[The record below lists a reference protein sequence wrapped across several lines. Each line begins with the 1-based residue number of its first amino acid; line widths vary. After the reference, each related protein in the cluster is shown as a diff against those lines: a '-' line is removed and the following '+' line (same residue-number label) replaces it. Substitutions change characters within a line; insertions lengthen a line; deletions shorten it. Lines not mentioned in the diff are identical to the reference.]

1 MAKRYIKIELKE
13 PLELNLNNLNN
24 LSFNTDLLNKIKDIL
39 NAVDVR
45 DYHVYESNGDQEI
58 TLQIDN
64 EKSDQ

>member
-13 PLELNLNNLNN
+13 PLELNLNNLSNVA
-24 LSFNTDLLNKIKDIL
+24 FKTELLCRIKEIL
-39 NAVDVR
+39 NVVDVQ
-45 DYHVYESNGDQEI
+45 DYYAYESNGDQEI